1 MCVYVHAYTAAFL
14 KFVVIPR
21 FFTFLSYLKREEDR
35 ALEKNRELEER
46 IVKMKKEEL
55 EEQHLK

>member
-1 MCVYVHAYTAAFL
+1 MCIRAYTAAFL
-14 KFVVIPR
+14 KFVVIPCC
-21 FFTFLSYLKREEDR
+21 FLTFLSYLKREEER

-46 IVKMKKEEL
+46 IVKMEKEEL